1 MLKRLERFY
10 IRAIL
15 MTLIPLG
22 IIGVILG
29 CVLLTVA
36 DDKEVMPFIIVF
48 DVFIGLVL
56 PLVLYATVDIFK
68 YLIKEF

>member
-1 MLKRLERFY
+1 MLKKVERFY

-15 MTLIPLG
+15 MILIPLG

-36 DDKEVMPFIIVF
+36 ADKEVMPFIIVF
-48 DVFIGLVL
+48 DVLIGLAL
-56 PLVLYATVDIFK
+56 PLVLYETVYVFK